1 MWARKN
7 WPENRNGR
15 FRESL
20 ISNSLPSYKLVFMV
34 STRKA
39 IPLLF
44 IAVTFA
50 ACLMPVEAQQ
60 DDQTKAKVFIEI
72 AENVRGIALEFMKHA
87 DATGTD
93 ISLATAYIEE
103 GNIILGQARAAY
115 ERGEYSLAVFHA
127 RMAQREFRNALRNL
141 GPESPPVEEQEE
153 ELLET
158 LKRARETILRIRST
172 LSSSTGIDLNL
183 REQINAN
190 LDRAENLLNE
200 ADSLLRLQT
209 GDTSQAALKLD
220 QSEKLI
226 VESFMLLKYASEE
239 LNKQRME
246 SFLINLEEEIARLRD
261 ELGRLEMTGVN
272 VDDLEVR
279 LDMAARLIELA
290 RHMVSEDQ
298 LAEALLDI
306 QQVSEIIRQM
316 WEEIATHQ
324 TP

>member
-1 MWARKN
+1 
-7 WPENRNGR
+7 
-15 FRESL
+15 
-20 ISNSLPSYKLVFMV
+20 MV
-34 STRKA
+34 VA
-39 IPLLF
+39 
-44 IAVTFA
+44 FA
-50 ACLMPVEAQQ
+50 ACLIPVEAQQ
-60 DDQTKAKVFIEI
+60 DDQMKAKVFIQI
-72 AENVRGIALEFMKHA
+72 AENVRSIALEFIKQA
-87 DATGTD
+87 NATGMD

-153 ELLET
+153 QLLEA
-158 LKRARETILRIRST
+158 LKRARETILRIRSA
-172 LSSSTGIDLNL
+172 LSNSTGIDQNL
-183 REQINAN
+183 REQINTK

-209 GDTSQAALKLD
+209 GNTSEAAHKLD

-246 SFLINLEEEIARLRD
+246 SFLNNLDREIVQLRD
-261 ELGRLEMTGVN
+261 ELGELEMMGIN
-272 VDDLEVR
+272 IDDLKGR

-290 RHMVSEDQ
+290 RDKVSKDQ
-298 LAEALLDI
+298 LAGALLDI
-306 QQVSEIIRQM
+306 QQAREIVREM
-316 WEEIATHQ
+316 WEEIAKRRK
-324 TP
+324 P

>member
-1 MWARKN
+1 
-7 WPENRNGR
+7 
-15 FRESL
+15 
-20 ISNSLPSYKLVFMV
+20 
-34 STRKA
+34 
-39 IPLLF
+39 
-44 IAVTFA
+44 
-50 ACLMPVEAQQ
+50 MPVEAQQ

-72 AENVRGIALEFMKHA
+72 AENVRRIALEFMKQA